1 MIFYINLRWKCHEP
15 ISEMWW
21 LVENSK
27 EKNIHQKSKIKDED
41 KNSNIV
47 NGSGR
52 TVEKWMTNIV
62 GYIVYGKFEETF
74 ELLDLQQSQMS
85 VTFSRVNNVS
95 YEKHV
100 DIHAEP
106 AFYCALISQIYLLYL
121 LPVIYCENGDI
132 LYLALCHFTIIKYP
146 FQLIFSCPRV
156 KCRPPA

>member
-1 MIFYINLRWKCHEP
+1 
-15 ISEMWW
+15 
-21 LVENSK
+21 
-27 EKNIHQKSKIKDED
+27 
-41 KNSNIV
+41 
-47 NGSGR
+47 
-52 TVEKWMTNIV
+52 MTNIV

-156 KCRPPA
+156 KCRPPAQNNNLINHVSFQEIPHLRVNRAVYVGSYIYSQY